1 MRIWKSFPAQVAGV
15 LALAAAVLAWPLAAY
30 ATSDVRWA
38 VAAGAAVASANVL
51 LGYLAIRYAF
61 GRSYTTFLKA
71 VLGGMGVR
79 LLLMLGAFTLLLLA
93 FRMHAL
99 ALTCSLLGFYAIFMI
114 LEIVFL
120 QRQMAAR
127 NGM

>member
-1 MRIWKSFPAQVAGV
+1 MNVGKSFPAQVGAILLV
-15 LALAAAVLAWPLAAY
+15 AALLLAWPLAVY
-30 ATSDVRWA
+30 ATAEIRVA
-38 VAAGAAVASANVL
+38 VAAGAAVAGANVL

-71 VLGGMGVR
+71 VLGGMGIR
-79 LLLMLGAFTLLLLA
+79 LVFMLGVFTLLLVV
-93 FRMHAL
+93 FGMHAV
-99 ALTCSLLGFYAIFMI
+99 ALTCSLLGFYAVFMI

-127 NGM
+127 NRM

>member
-1 MRIWKSFPAQVAGV
+1 VKIRKSFPAQVAGV

-30 ATSDVRWA
+30 ATADVRWA
-38 VAAGAAVASANVL
+38 VAAGAAVASVNVL

>member
-1 MRIWKSFPAQVAGV
+1 VNVGRSFPAQVGGILLGAG
-15 LALAAAVLAWPLAAY
+15 AILAWPLAVY
-30 ATSDVRWA
+30 ATAEIRAA
-38 VAAGAAVASANVL
+38 VAAGAAVAGANVL

-71 VLGGMGVR
+71 VLGGMGIR
-79 LLLMLGAFTLLLLA
+79 LLFMLGVFTLLLVD
-93 FRMHAL
+93 FGMHAV
-99 ALTCSLLGFYAIFMI
+99 ALTCSLLGFYAVFMI

-127 NGM
+127 NRM